1 MTIIRTESLGRF
13 AVAILLVVG
22 SIVFIIPFVMSLS
35 MSLKSAGEIATGS
48 PWSLP
53 QSPTFANYK
62 EVLENP
68 NMSFARFFSNSL
80 FISTMA
86 TIGVVCSSSLVAYV
100 FARLRFKGRDRL
112 FILLLS
118 TMMLPGV
125 VTMVPTYVLF
135 KYLYWVNTY
144 YPLIIPAFLGG
155 GAFNIFLI
163 RQYMMGIPRELDEAA
178 MLDGANYW
186 QIFSRVLLPLCG
198 PVLATVMVFTFI
210 GTWRDFMGPLLY
222 LNDVDKQTLELGLS
236 TFNSQFNAQWH
247 LLMPG
252 SVLVMLPLVVIF
264 MLGQKFFV
272 RGIAMTGLK

>member
-68 NMSFARFFSNSL
+68 NMSFARFFSISL